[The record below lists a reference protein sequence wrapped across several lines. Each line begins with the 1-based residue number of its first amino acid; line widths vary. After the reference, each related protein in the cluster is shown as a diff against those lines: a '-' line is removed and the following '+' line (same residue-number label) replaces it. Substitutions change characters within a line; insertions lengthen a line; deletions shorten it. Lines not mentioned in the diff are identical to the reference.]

1 MGAYNLLKI
10 VSRFLFPFVILFGL
24 YIIVNGDISPGGGF
38 QGGVV
43 LASSYII
50 LYFINEKNSIDIGYI
65 VKIEKIL
72 FVILIVFSLLKFLLI
87 KNTFFIIFN
96 FIIGIKVTLGLCG
109 IIAMFIEE
117 GNV

>member
-10 VSRFLFPFVILFGL
+10 MSRVLFPFVILFGL

-43 LASSYII
+43 FASSYII
-50 LYFINEKNSIDIGYI
+50 LYFISEKNSLDIGYI
-65 VKIEKIL
+65 IRIEKVL
-72 FVILIVFSLLKFLLI
+72 FVILIVFSLFKFLLI
-87 KNTFFIIFN
+87 KNTFFIVFN

-117 GNV
+117 GNL